1 MNLPAPLARAV
12 ERWPALTI
20 TALVAGFA
28 AAAAVGSGAA
38 VARPVPKTPK
48 NITLDVGYIGTNG
61 LFTGPE
67 GFAYSRG
74 LLQKWLKPAGVTSI
88 QTAGFANGPLQTAAL
103 VGGSVNLGLLGDT
116 PGLIAYSQGT
126 SDRLINQYG
135 VNNEAW
141 IVARPG
147 ITSLSQLVGKT
158 VAVQPESYM
167 DRYLQGLL
175 AQQGLTGKVDRVAML
190 LTAAIPAVE
199 AGSIDAV
206 VVPPTEALPLTGQGY
221 PVVIKSATTPKLQ
234 GTGLTVASTSLLS
247 ADPGIVKAWNAAR
260 DKAIAY
266 AKAHASAYY
275 AYAATTQTGATAAQE
290 REFSPLSD
298 YPTKP
303 FTTSGLTQLQGTLN
317 FLVAQGDAT
326 AFSIKSW
333 EAKGS

>member
-1 MNLPAPLARAV
+1 MNMPVPLARASV
-12 ERWPALTI
+12 RWPALTVAAL
-20 TALVAGFA
+20 TAALALA
-28 AAAAVGSGAA
+28 ASAGSGAA
-38 VARPVPKTPK
+38 VARTPHK
-48 NITLDVGYIGTNG
+48 APANITLTVGYIGTSS

-67 GFAYSRG
+67 GFAYSKG
-74 LLQKWLKPAGVTSI
+74 LLLKWLRPAGVTSI

-103 VGGSVNLGLLGDT
+103 VGGSINIGLLGDT
-116 PGLIAYSQGT
+116 PGLIARAQGT
-126 SDRLINQYG
+126 SDQLINQYG
-135 VNNEAW
+135 VDNEAW

-175 AQQGLTGKVDRVAML
+175 AQKGLTGKVTRVAML

-206 VVPPTEALPLTGQGY
+206 VVPPTEALPLTTQGY
-221 PVVIKSATTPKLQ
+221 PIVVKSTTTPKLQ
-234 GTGLTVASTSLLS
+234 GTGLTVVSTSLLGS
-247 ADPGIVKAWNAAR
+247 DPGIVKAWNAAR

-266 AKAHASAYY
+266 ANAHTSAYY

-290 REFSPLSD
+290 KAYSPLSD
-298 YPTKP
+298 YPKAAFTKA
-303 FTTSGLTQLQGTLN
+303 GLAQLQGTLN
-317 FLVAQGDAT
+317 FLVSQGDAT

-333 EAKGS
+333 EAAGS